1 MRSCLSP
8 LQAGRKHFDEK
19 LWNGKNETKFD
30 KQHVNVRCSCSQE
43 AINTSLMNSPPL
55 SLSILRMGKGKSV
68 RARWRAAR
76 TASWLRCKRGRHSVH
91 PVATSVSVKV
101 YR

>member
-30 KQHVNVRCSCSQE
+30 KQHLTVESRRPGPDEMVE
-43 AINTSLMNSPPL
+43 IF
-55 SLSILRMGKGKSV
+55 
-68 RARWRAAR
+68 ARVGLEGPFWDPKADQ
-76 TASWLRCKRGRHSVH
+76 WHS
-91 PVATSVSVKV
+91 TT
-101 YR
+101 